1 MPLYEF
7 HCPKCQK
14 DFELLV
20 RSSKWEGTPC
30 PHCGSKKLSKKLSVF
45 AASVASSTSAASAS
59 AMNPKGGG
67 CPDTLCRGYGPGCRH

>member
-20 RSSKWEGTPC
+20 RSSKWEGTSC
-30 PHCGSKKLSKKLSVF
+30 PHCGSKKLAKKLSIF
-45 AASVASSTSAASAS
+45 ATSVAQPSSSSLPAACPMKTS
-59 AMNPKGGG
+59 GG
-67 CPDTLCRGYGPGCRH
+67 CGCCGPAHRH